1 MAKDGK
7 AKGKKSKK
15 GYGTAT
21 IAKPAL
27 MGAGILLVI
36 QTVMHVFLKA

>member
-7 AKGKKSKK
+7 AKHKLSKK
-15 GYGTAT
+15 DYGIAT

-27 MGAGILLVI
+27 MGAGVLLVI
-36 QTVMHVFLKA
+36 QTVMRVFLKA